1 MTSARTV
8 GSADALEF
16 PGTVIIERLQ
26 TIIWHQSMVSQRASE
41 DKVLARTEV
50 WMICGMRTT
59 GAHRLFASARV
70 RRLRSSVKGT
80 LPCR

>member
-1 MTSARTV
+1 
-8 GSADALEF
+8 
-16 PGTVIIERLQ
+16 
-26 TIIWHQSMVSQRASE
+26 MVSQRASE